1 MSFLPEEDL
10 VTLANRSP
18 EQIAATL
25 RRAGVSVTEPRAD
38 NLAEEL
44 AETLRRVQA
53 GEALDELSRRDPE
66 ALCALAQTRALDA
79 HEARMLLCRV
89 RYLEALLDA
98 GARERDGMRSWLRH
112 QTDNATLWGR
122 LCGELGRVIGRVA
135 AAARAPHLEEDH
147 EALVEAVSRQSH
159 AAHSV
164 PTPEP
169 DPPPWPCPNCSVPC
183 NCDCPCHGPS
193 PVAITATPDIFVRAG
208 NELTELREIARK
220 VAAFVGQPGLE
231 QDPARLGALLVEQ
244 VLAGDVV
251 RGEGAGDTEDCNC
264 GGVCSRKGERMV
276 CGQCGRSWRA
286 VRGGQ
291 P

>member
-1 MSFLPEEDL
+1 LSTEDL
-10 VTLANRSP
+10 VTLAIRSP

-25 RRAGVSVTEPRAD
+25 RRAGVSVTDPRAD

-98 GARERDGMRSWLRH
+98 GARERDGLRSWARL
-112 QTDNATLWGR
+112 QSENAELWGR
-122 LCGELGRVIGRVA
+122 ACRDLGKALEDVA
-135 AAARAPHLEEDH
+135 TAAGAS
-147 EALVEAVSRQSH
+147 AVTPDQLPAIVRRQSVT
-159 AAHSV
+159 S
-164 PTPEP
+164 
-169 DPPPWPCPNCSVPC
+169 
-183 NCDCPCHGPS
+183 
-193 PVAITATPDIFVRAG
+193 DIFVRAG
-208 NELTELREIARK
+208 NELTELRELARK

-251 RGEGAGDTEDCNC
+251 RGEGASDTEDCNC

>member
-1 MSFLPEEDL
+1 M
-10 VTLANRSP
+10 TLADRSP

-44 AETLRRVQA
+44 AETLRRIQA

-79 HEARMLLCRV
+79 HEARMLLGRV

-122 LCGELGRVIGRVA
+122 LCGELGRLIGRVA

-147 EALVEAVSRQSH
+147 EALVQAVSQQAH
-159 AAHSV
+159 AAHSA
-164 PTPEP
+164 PTSEP
-169 DPPPWPCPNCSVPC
+169 ADPPLWPCPNCSVPC
-183 NCDCPCHGPS
+183 NCDCPCHGGASLPMAS
-193 PVAITATPDIFVRAG
+193 FADANTAAIVRAG
-208 NELTELREIARK
+208 NELTELRALART
-220 VAAFVGQPGLE
+220 VAELLGQPGLE
-231 QDPARLGALLVEQ
+231 QDPARLGALLVERGAVEDVGFIEPPAVCIKCRF
-244 VLAGDVV
+244 VLMVN
-251 RGEGAGDTEDCNC
+251 GEWRTCTK
-264 GGVCSRKGERMV
+264 CSK
-276 CGQCGRSWRA
+276 SWRVA
-286 VRGGQ
+286 RRTFPEAQ